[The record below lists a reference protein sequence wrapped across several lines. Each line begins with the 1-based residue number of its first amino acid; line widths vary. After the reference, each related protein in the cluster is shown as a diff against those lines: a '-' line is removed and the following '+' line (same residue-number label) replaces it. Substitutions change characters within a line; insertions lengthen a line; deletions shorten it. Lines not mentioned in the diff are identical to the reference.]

1 MTSFSL
7 VIRLNIWLLVGI
19 GGFIGAV
26 SRYFL
31 SGLIQNGIITFPV
44 GTLGV
49 NIIGSFFLGLIMYGS
64 EYEGFLSQEA
74 RIFLT
79 LGVLGAFT
87 TMSTFSYE
95 SFKLLENDQLL
106 LFGINLLA
114 TVFLTILAVYLGK
127 LAILTILGR

>member
-1 MTSFSL
+1 MQTW
-7 VIRLNIWLLVGI
+7 IIVGI

-26 SRYFL
+26 LRYFT
-31 SGLIQNGIITFPV
+31 SGWLQGSGSTFPV

-49 NIIGSFFLGLIMYGS
+49 NVIGSFFLGLIMYLS
-64 EYEGFLSQEA
+64 EYGGIFDGET

-95 SFKLLENDQLL
+95 SFRLLDQQEFG
-106 LFGINLLA
+106 LFALNILGTLALVLLA
-114 TVFLTILAVYLGK
+114 VWGGKVAAGYLEAVL
-127 LAILTILGR
+127 